1 MEELASDDVEES
13 PEIDELAVD
22 DVEEKN
28 VKNGG
33 SVVDKIVAYESDFSL
48 RLPISSVRFRG
59 CQLNVID
66 TANDQIILKQQ
77 LYSEENK
84 ENKKAIL
91 VKRLSPATYAQRS
104 LRIGY
109 TLITVI
115 FVGFVFVF
123 CCQVFLFL
131 AIALPTNSDQI
142 WSIPKLAILLSLLS
156 LPVMLYGLTS
166 LMTMGCAFVVDS
178 YRGGALFRS
187 TTVEIIYML
196 VFLIAPIM
204 TLMICLMS
212 RNEEP
217 WRITAL
223 VWAILIS
230 ITFAIWS
237 LAVTYKEIKACFMLV
252 DRCFPLEEEEPN
264 KLIRFMK
271 TANRA
276 LLITQTER
284 YSGTRRQRYLVA
296 GDELTKNYTESE
308 LTPVESRTSFF
319 SCLVSLKCCLKM
331 KTFDTVDPPKKVL
344 EPDEIMGY
352 QPVMTKNNWSMQK
365 FGVREIVTNKLC
377 SLQEVLLHYPMSR

>member
-13 PEIDELAVD
+13 PEMDKLAVD

-131 AIALPTNSDQI
+131 VIALPTNSDQI

-187 TTVEIIYML
+187 TTVEIVYML
-196 VFLIAPIM
+196 
-204 TLMICLMS
+204 
-212 RNEEP
+212 
-217 WRITAL
+217 
-223 VWAILIS
+223 
-230 ITFAIWS
+230 
-237 LAVTYKEIKACFMLV
+237 
-252 DRCFPLEEEEPN
+252 
-264 KLIRFMK
+264 
-271 TANRA
+271 
-276 LLITQTER
+276 
-284 YSGTRRQRYLVA
+284 
-296 GDELTKNYTESE
+296 
-308 LTPVESRTSFF
+308 
-319 SCLVSLKCCLKM
+319 
-331 KTFDTVDPPKKVL
+331 
-344 EPDEIMGY
+344 
-352 QPVMTKNNWSMQK
+352 
-365 FGVREIVTNKLC
+365 
-377 SLQEVLLHYPMSR
+377 

>member
-1 MEELASDDVEES
+1 
-13 PEIDELAVD
+13 LAVD

-131 AIALPTNSDQI
+131 VIALPTNSDQI

-187 TTVEIIYML
+187 TTVEIVYML
-196 VFLIAPIM
+196 
-204 TLMICLMS
+204 
-212 RNEEP
+212 
-217 WRITAL
+217 
-223 VWAILIS
+223 
-230 ITFAIWS
+230 
-237 LAVTYKEIKACFMLV
+237 
-252 DRCFPLEEEEPN
+252 
-264 KLIRFMK
+264 
-271 TANRA
+271 
-276 LLITQTER
+276 
-284 YSGTRRQRYLVA
+284 
-296 GDELTKNYTESE
+296 
-308 LTPVESRTSFF
+308 
-319 SCLVSLKCCLKM
+319 
-331 KTFDTVDPPKKVL
+331 
-344 EPDEIMGY
+344 
-352 QPVMTKNNWSMQK
+352 
-365 FGVREIVTNKLC
+365 
-377 SLQEVLLHYPMSR
+377 

>member
-196 VFLIAPIM
+196 
-204 TLMICLMS
+204 
-212 RNEEP
+212 
-217 WRITAL
+217 
-223 VWAILIS
+223 
-230 ITFAIWS
+230 
-237 LAVTYKEIKACFMLV
+237 
-252 DRCFPLEEEEPN
+252 
-264 KLIRFMK
+264 
-271 TANRA
+271 
-276 LLITQTER
+276 
-284 YSGTRRQRYLVA
+284 
-296 GDELTKNYTESE
+296 
-308 LTPVESRTSFF
+308 
-319 SCLVSLKCCLKM
+319 
-331 KTFDTVDPPKKVL
+331 
-344 EPDEIMGY
+344 
-352 QPVMTKNNWSMQK
+352 
-365 FGVREIVTNKLC
+365 
-377 SLQEVLLHYPMSR
+377 

>member
-13 PEIDELAVD
+13 PEMDELAVD

-187 TTVEIIYML
+187 TTVEIVYML
-196 VFLIAPIM
+196 
-204 TLMICLMS
+204 
-212 RNEEP
+212 
-217 WRITAL
+217 
-223 VWAILIS
+223 
-230 ITFAIWS
+230 
-237 LAVTYKEIKACFMLV
+237 
-252 DRCFPLEEEEPN
+252 
-264 KLIRFMK
+264 
-271 TANRA
+271 
-276 LLITQTER
+276 
-284 YSGTRRQRYLVA
+284 
-296 GDELTKNYTESE
+296 
-308 LTPVESRTSFF
+308 
-319 SCLVSLKCCLKM
+319 
-331 KTFDTVDPPKKVL
+331 
-344 EPDEIMGY
+344 
-352 QPVMTKNNWSMQK
+352 
-365 FGVREIVTNKLC
+365 
-377 SLQEVLLHYPMSR
+377 